1 MKVICMLLNGSITND
16 QRVIRMIN
24 VLSSK
29 ATVNLFYINAND
41 GDELIFGKNVNLF
54 AFPKKNNLKNKIIQ
68 HSFFCREYDFFIN
81 HVLSM
86 NIKYDYIYANDL
98 PTLRQ
103 AYQISTK
110 LNAKLIY
117 DTHEIYIETLNQF
130 FPSKNK
136 GFLKRRI
143 FKTLLSLMKIH
154 GRFIESKYI
163 RKTDDFITV
172 NQSLLNYFKKEYKI
186 TIGKV
191 IMNLPF
197 KNVTSEVYDY
207 RKQFKWPE
215 NTQIILYQGSLS
227 KGRGLE
233 LLLSSVRFLEKRCK
247 LIILGDGPL
256 KTGLCL
262 TVNNNGLHERV
273 KFINKVSIEEL
284 SAYTKGAD
292 IGINL
297 LESINLSKKLA
308 SPNKLFEYIHAELPV
323 ICSYSPENNL
333 VLEKYKIGLQCH
345 NEIES
350 IVNRVHELININENE
365 KKIIQRD
372 LIKSKEEYCY
382 ENQVEL
388 IETIIFDYQS
398 QFVKD

>member
-1 MKVICMLLNGSITND
+1 MKLICMLLNGSIAND

-29 ATVNLFYINAND
+29 ATVNLFYIDAND
-41 GDELIFGKNVNLF
+41 GDERIFGKNINLF
-54 AFPKKNNLKNKIIQ
+54 AFPKKNNLKNKLIQ

-103 AYQISTK
+103 AHNISTK

-117 DTHEIYIETLNQF
+117 DSHEIYIETLNQF
-130 FPSKNK
+130 FPSKTK
-136 GFLKRRI
+136 GFLKKGI
-143 FKTLLSLMKIH
+143 FKTLLSVMKIH

-163 RKTDDFITV
+163 KQIDDFITV

-197 KNVTSEVYDY
+197 NHVTSEVHDF
-207 RKQFKWPE
+207 RNQFKWPE
-215 NTQIILYQGSLS
+215 NTQIILYQGSLT

-233 LLLSSVRFLEKRCK
+233 LLLSSVQFLEKRCK

-256 KTGLCL
+256 KKDLCL
-262 TVNNNGLHERV
+262 MVNNNCLNERV
-273 KFINKVSIEEL
+273 KFINKVSIKEL
-284 SAYTKGAD
+284 SAFTKGAD

-308 SPNKLFEYIHAELPV
+308 SPNKLFEYIHAELPI
-323 ICSYSPENNL
+323 ICSYSPENDL
-333 VLEKYKIGLQCH
+333 VFKKYKVGIQCY
-345 NEIES
+345 NETNS
-350 IVNRVHELININENE
+350 IVDAIHKLINIDENE
-365 KKIIQRD
+365 KNFIHEE
-372 LIKSKEEYCY
+372 LIKSQSEFCF
-382 ENQVEL
+382 ENQIKL
-388 IETIIFDYQS
+388 IEDILMIN
-398 QFVKD
+398 KLKL

>member
-1 MKVICMLLNGSITND
+1 
-16 QRVIRMIN
+16 
-24 VLSSK
+24 
-29 ATVNLFYINAND
+29 
-41 GDELIFGKNVNLF
+41 
-54 AFPKKNNLKNKIIQ
+54 
-68 HSFFCREYDFFIN
+68 
-81 HVLSM
+81 M

-136 GFLKRRI
+136 GFFKRRI

-197 KNVTSEVYDY
+197 KNVTSGVYDY

-233 LLLSSVRFLEKRCK
+233 LLLSSVQFLEKRCK

-262 TVNNNGLHERV
+262 TVNKNGLNERV

-292 IGINL
+292 LGINL